1 MSSPYNDDEILQ
13 QRLDEIVED
22 IFSSTEFINF
32 IDSFRIDRNPDA
44 DVADDDY
51 DEDNNNNNDDEYEY
65 YYPESLNV
73 TNYFRISSLS
83 AGIIDETLN
92 NYIQN
97 STTTTFL
104 PSTTILAP
112 DIFVAPSIDS
122 FPYEQQQGEKIDE
135 CSICLVDFQ
144 NEDDVA
150 LLNCNHLFHKA
161 CIDEWC
167 ARKPDCPNCRE
178 KI

>member
-1 MSSPYNDDEILQ
+1 MSSPYDNDEIFQ

-22 IFSSTEFINF
+22 IFSSSEFINF
-32 IDSFRIDRNPDA
+32 IDSFRIDRNPDI
-44 DVADDDY
+44 DVPDDD
-51 DEDNNNNNDDEYEY
+51 DEENNNNNNNDYELEY

-73 TNYFRISSLS
+73 TNLFNISSLS

-92 NYIQN
+92 DYIQN
-97 STTTTFL
+97 STTTTFF
-104 PSTTILAP
+104 PSTTVLPPETIAAP
-112 DIFVAPSIDS
+112 FIDS
-122 FPYEQQQGEKIDE
+122 FSYEQVGEKIEE

-150 LLNCNHLFHKA
+150 LLNCNHLFHKT

>member
-1 MSSPYNDDEILQ
+1 MNYALLKKDLYILDQNDGIRKNDKYEY
-13 QRLDEIVED
+13 
-22 IFSSTEFINF
+22 
-32 IDSFRIDRNPDA
+32 
-44 DVADDDY
+44 DY
-51 DEDNNNNNDDEYEY
+51 EYEY
-65 YYPESLNV
+65 YDPESIND
-73 TNYFRISSLS
+73 TNSFQISSLT

-92 NYIQN
+92 YYIQN
-97 STTTTFL
+97 STTTTFI

-112 DIFVAPSIDS
+112 ETFATPYIDS
-122 FPYEQQQGEKIDE
+122 FSYETINEKIEE

-144 NEDDVA
+144 NVDVVA
-150 LLNCNHLFHKA
+150 LLNCNHLFHKT

>member
-1 MSSPYNDDEILQ
+1 MSSPYDNDEIFQ

-22 IFSSTEFINF
+22 IFSSSEFINF

-44 DVADDDY
+44 DVPDDD
-51 DEDNNNNNDDEYEY
+51 DENNNNNNDYELEY

-73 TNYFRISSLS
+73 TNFFRISSLS

-92 NYIQN
+92 DYIQN
-97 STTTTFL
+97 STTTTFF
-104 PSTTILAP
+104 PSTTVLPPETIAAP
-112 DIFVAPSIDS
+112 FIDS
-122 FPYEQQQGEKIDE
+122 FSYEQVGEKIEE

-150 LLNCNHLFHKA
+150 LLNCNHLFHKT

>member
-1 MSSPYNDDEILQ
+1 MSSPSYDNDEIIFQ
-13 QRLDEIVED
+13 QRLDEMVED

-44 DVADDDY
+44 D
-51 DEDNNNNNDDEYEY
+51 DEENNNEY
-65 YYPESLNV
+65 YDPESIND
-73 TNYFRISSLS
+73 TNSFQISSLT

-92 NYIQN
+92 YYIQN
-97 STTTTFL
+97 STTTTFI

-112 DIFVAPSIDS
+112 ETFATPYIDS
-122 FPYEQQQGEKIDE
+122 FSYETINEKIEE

-150 LLNCNHLFHKA
+150 LLNCNHLFHKT

>member
-1 MSSPYNDDEILQ
+1 MSSPYDNDENLQ

-32 IDSFRIDRNPDA
+32 IDSFRIDRNPDEEPSEENNYE
-44 DVADDDY
+44 Y
-51 DEDNNNNNDDEYEY
+51 DYEY
-65 YYPESLNV
+65 YYPETSLNV
-73 TNYFRISSLS
+73 TNFFHISSLS

-104 PSTTILAP
+104 PSATILDSDMSVTP
-112 DIFVAPSIDS
+112 YIDS
-122 FPYEQQQGEKIDE
+122 FSYEKEGEKIEE

-150 LLNCNHLFHKA
+150 LLNCNHLFHKT

>member
-1 MSSPYNDDEILQ
+1 M
-13 QRLDEIVED
+13 DEIVED
-22 IFSSTEFINF
+22 IFSSSEFINF

-44 DVADDDY
+44 DVPDDD
-51 DEDNNNNNDDEYEY
+51 DENNNNNNDYELEY

-73 TNYFRISSLS
+73 TNFFRISSLS

-92 NYIQN
+92 DYIQN
-97 STTTTFL
+97 STTTTFF
-104 PSTTILAP
+104 PSTTVLPPETIAAP
-112 DIFVAPSIDS
+112 FIDS
-122 FPYEQQQGEKIDE
+122 FSYEQVGEKIEE

-150 LLNCNHLFHKA
+150 LLNCNHLFHKT

>member
-1 MSSPYNDDEILQ
+1 MSSPYDNDEILQ

-44 DVADDDY
+44 EPEENNDDY
-51 DEDNNNNNDDEYEY
+51 DYEY

-73 TNYFRISSLS
+73 TNFFHISSLS

-104 PSTTILAP
+104 PSTTTLHTDTIVTP
-112 DIFVAPSIDS
+112 YIDS
-122 FPYEQQQGEKIDE
+122 FSYEKVNEKIEE